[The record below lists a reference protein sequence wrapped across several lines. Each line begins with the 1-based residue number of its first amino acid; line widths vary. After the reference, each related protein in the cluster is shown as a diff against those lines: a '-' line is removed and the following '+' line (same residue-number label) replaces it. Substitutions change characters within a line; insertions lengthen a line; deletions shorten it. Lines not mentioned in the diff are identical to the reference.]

1 MMKRTTTTATL
12 RAAAAAATI
21 STMLA
26 FVTSGSTAAL
36 AASPSVG
43 TGAAYAGSVPGV
55 TSFGSAAYAGSV
67 PGIPGTVQ
75 SRASSLSSPG
85 LGGFDGAHRPTFS
98 ATLGMSA
105 GSGNASAVSGAMA
118 GRE

>member
-1 MMKRTTTTATL
+1 MKPTTTTATL
-12 RAAAAAATI
+12 RAVAAAATVT
-21 STMLA
+21 TMLA
-26 FVTSGSTAAL
+26 VATGSTTAL
-36 AASPSVG
+36 AASPGVG

-75 SRASSLSSPG
+75 SRESSLSSTG
-85 LGGFDGAHRPTFS
+85 LGDFDGAHRPTFS
-98 ATLGMSA
+98 ATVGLSS
-105 GSGNASAVSGAMA
+105 GSGNASAVTGAMA